1 MPALPSNPSLRHLK
15 NEARQLHRALE
26 QGDFDAVHRVKAH
39 LRRLGDASE
48 ADILSAEVTLQ
59 ETQHVIARDYG
70 FENWAELRGAVGPG
84 FDALADLPD
93 HDLKRLLTEIDHAVL
108 VTALR
113 DYVINGGSPSVRL
126 RILACMSN
134 GDRQAYYERQREA
147 EAEPGDPTEARS
159 RIVEQ
164 ARRNAEFA
172 SPS

>member
-113 DYVINGGSPSVRL
+113 DYVINGGSPSVR
-126 RILACMSN
+126 
-134 GDRQAYYERQREA
+134 
-147 EAEPGDPTEARS
+147 
-159 RIVEQ
+159 
-164 ARRNAEFA
+164 
-172 SPS
+172 